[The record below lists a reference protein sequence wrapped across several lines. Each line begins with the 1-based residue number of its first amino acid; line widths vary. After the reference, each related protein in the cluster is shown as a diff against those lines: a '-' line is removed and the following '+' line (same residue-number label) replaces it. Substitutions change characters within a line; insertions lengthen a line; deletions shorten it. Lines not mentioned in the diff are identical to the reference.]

1 MADRNGKRASS
12 RDVAR
17 LAGVSQATV
26 SRVFTPGS
34 RVSDDKREKVLSAAA
49 DLHYQPS
56 VIARSLIQQST
67 KIIGIVVKNFWN
79 VFYMRALELFTENLQ
94 KAGYSTMLFNISGD
108 QSVEETLPIALQ
120 YQVDGLI
127 ITSATLSSP
136 LVEGCSH
143 YDTPI
148 VLFNRVNETKD
159 AEVNSVCCD
168 NVEAG
173 QVIADYLINT
183 GHREIAFISGDPSSS
198 TNRDREHG
206 FLERLSVR
214 GLSLYA
220 GETGDFS
227 YLSGIQAARR
237 MLSSGKRPDAIF
249 CASDEM
255 AIAFLDCARN
265 EFGLSVPEDISVIG
279 FDGTP
284 ITEWPYTNLTTF
296 RQPIEDMVEMT
307 VEVLLKAL
315 ADPDRPVAHRFL
327 SGSLLER
334 GTVAKRKE
342 QL

>member
-1 MADRNGKRASS
+1 MADRNGKRSSS

-34 RVSDDKREKVLSAAA
+34 RVSEDKRKKVLKAAK

-67 KIIGIVVKNFWN
+67 KIIGIVVRNFWN

-94 KAGYSTMLFNISGD
+94 KMGYSTMLFNISGD
-108 QSVEETLPIALQ
+108 QSVEDTLPIALQ

-148 VLFNRVNETKD
+148 VLFNRVNEAAD
-159 AEVNSVCCD
+159 AEVSSVCCD

-173 QVIADYLINT
+173 QVVADYLVNR
-183 GHREIAFISGDPSSS
+183 GHRKIAFISGDPSSS
-198 TNRDREHG
+198 TNRDREQG
-206 FLERLSVR
+206 FLDRLSIR
-214 GLSLYA
+214 GLTLFA
-220 GETGDFS
+220 RDMGDFS
-227 YLSGIQAARR
+227 YLSGIEAARR
-237 MLSSGKRPDAIF
+237 MLSDGTRPDAVF

-255 AIAFLDCARN
+255 AIAFMDCARN
-265 EFGLSVPEDISVIG
+265 EFSLSVPGDISVVG

-284 ITEWPYTNLTTF
+284 MTVWPYNNLTTF

-307 VEVLLKAL
+307 IDVLLKAL
-315 ADPDRPVAHRFL
+315 AEPDRPVAHRFL

-334 GTVAKRKE
+334 GTVADRT
-342 QL
+342 